1 MSACQFK
8 PFSRVNIRHL
18 FVEMKNANLLAFSY
32 LVHLCF
38 VYSST
43 YILLTVMHK
52 KEEKMNEYT

>member
-32 LVHLCF
+32 LVHLYF

-52 KEEKMNEYT
+52 TGEK